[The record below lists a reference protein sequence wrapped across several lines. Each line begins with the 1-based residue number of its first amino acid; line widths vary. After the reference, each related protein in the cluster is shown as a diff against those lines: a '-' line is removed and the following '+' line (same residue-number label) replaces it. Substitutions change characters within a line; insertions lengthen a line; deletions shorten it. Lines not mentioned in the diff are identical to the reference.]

1 VCLRL
6 WTAPGADPRATRP
19 DRLVCVTARSADEL
33 RASVLEQRDG
43 GLPRRTGSASVRRTR
58 SGRSVIVRVSQTALG
73 RPQRFRYAV
82 EATRPGCARATCVD
96 TVPAAP
102 ATRTFRVR

>member
-1 VCLRL
+1 
-6 WTAPGADPRATRP
+6 
-19 DRLVCVTARSADEL
+19 
-33 RASVLEQRDG
+33 
-43 GLPRRTGSASVRRTR
+43 
-58 SGRSVIVRVSQTALG
+58 VIVRVSQTALG